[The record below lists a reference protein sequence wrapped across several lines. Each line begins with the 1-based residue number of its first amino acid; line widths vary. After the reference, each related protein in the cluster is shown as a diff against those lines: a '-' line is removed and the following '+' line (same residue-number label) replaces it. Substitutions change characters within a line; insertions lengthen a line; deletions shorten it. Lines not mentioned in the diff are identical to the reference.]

1 MAAKKLTTKNPEAVN
16 DVEID
21 DNSYKFV
28 CESPEYT
35 IFIPVI
41 GEGGKQEVNRGPLR
55 EITSLKYKPIKF
67 TTINTNKKDNDGYPF
82 SYSILITSKAIHG
95 DDFELIMERIET
107 LLKRPSSRVMTSD
120 DFKKKHNA
128 EAYRHEK
135 AALDLANENADLK
148 KQIEALQA
156 KTGVNLGSNDSKK

>member
-1 MAAKKLTTKNPEAVN
+1 MAAKKITTKNPEAVN

-21 DNSYKFV
+21 ESEYKFV
-28 CESPEYT
+28 CESPEFAFY
-35 IFIPVI
+35 IPVM

-55 EITSLKYKPIKF
+55 EITSLKYKKIEF
-67 TTINTNKKDNDGYPF
+67 TTINTKKKDNDGFPF
-82 SYSILITSKAIHG
+82 AYSILITSKARHG

-107 LLKRPSSRVMTSD
+107 LLKRKSSRVMTSD
-120 DFKKKHNA
+120 DFKQKHNA